1 MTAIQLLA
9 CAGMIVGVF
18 LLLGMKPVEF
28 TDSLFGFL
36 LNPKRSLR
44 EDIRESSGR
53 KKSGI
58 LRRELEEAQNI
69 LQMTGRGNRFSI
81 ICAVALALFCAGG
94 SIAILLGNFFL
105 APVMAVGFLF
115 LPFWYVKL
123 TANHYKRDV
132 SAELETALSVITTA
146 YLRTEDI
153 VTAVEENIAYLNPPV
168 SRVFQDFLIQ
178 IKMVNPDVQAAL
190 RILRGRIDNEVFRE
204 WCDAVSD
211 CQHDRSLKT
220 TLPPIVSKLKEL
232 SSRKRCQS
240 IKPSLEKIKVY
251 ARGWLN
257 YYGIASMKNNIDDIN
272 GWLYHRIRMCIW
284 KQWKKP
290 RTKYK
295 NLVKLGIP
303 EHYAATI
310 ANSRRKYWYI
320 SNNKAVIWALNK
332 ERLINSGYY
341 DLARAYQSVHVNY

>member
-1 MTAIQLLA
+1 MNDGDSAIGVCGNDRGCIFTAGNEASGVYGQPVWISIESKTKS
-9 CAGMIVGVF
+9 AGRHQGI
-18 LLLGMKPVEF
+18 
-28 TDSLFGFL
+28 
-36 LNPKRSLR
+36 
-44 EDIRESSGR
+44 IRK

-94 SIAILLGNFFL
+94 AIAILLGNFFL

-178 IKMVNPDVQAAL
+178 IK
-190 RILRGRIDNEVFRE
+190 
-204 WCDAVSD
+204 W
-211 CQHDRSLKT
+211 
-220 TLPPIVSKLKEL
+220 
-232 SSRKRCQS
+232 
-240 IKPSLEKIKVY
+240 
-251 ARGWLN
+251 
-257 YYGIASMKNNIDDIN
+257 
-272 GWLYHRIRMCIW
+272 
-284 KQWKKP
+284 
-290 RTKYK
+290 
-295 NLVKLGIP
+295 
-303 EHYAATI
+303 
-310 ANSRRKYWYI
+310 
-320 SNNKAVIWALNK
+320 
-332 ERLINSGYY
+332 
-341 DLARAYQSVHVNY
+341 

>member
-1 MTAIQLLA
+1 MNDGDSAIGVCGNDRGCIFTAGNEASGVYGQPVWISIESKTKS
-9 CAGMIVGVF
+9 AGRHQGI
-18 LLLGMKPVEF
+18 
-28 TDSLFGFL
+28 
-36 LNPKRSLR
+36 
-44 EDIRESSGR
+44 IR

-220 TLPPIVSKLKEL
+220 TLPPIVSKLSDMRNVNAELEYMIAEPRKEFMIMVVFVVGNIPL
-232 SSRKRCQS
+232 MY
-240 IKPSLEKIKVY
+240 L
-251 ARGWLN
+251 LN
-257 YYGIASMKNNIDDIN
+257 QDWYDVLMHTVLGQ
-272 GWLYHRIRMCIW
+272 CILAA
-284 KQWKKP
+284 
-290 RTKYK
+290 TAAAIFISAGFV
-295 NLVKLGIP
+295 VKLTRPI
-303 EHYAATI
+303 EY
-310 ANSRRKYWYI
+310 RR
-320 SNNKAVIWALNK
+320 
-332 ERLINSGYY
+332 
-341 DLARAYQSVHVNY
+341 

>member
-58 LRRELEEAQNI
+58 LRRELKEAQNI

-153 VTAVEENIAYLNPPV
+153 VTAVEENTAYLNPPV

-220 TLPPIVSKLKEL
+220 TLPPIVSKLSDMRNGVVTL
-232 SSRKRCQS
+232 S
-240 IKPSLEKIKVY
+240 
-251 ARGWLN
+251 
-257 YYGIASMKNNIDDIN
+257 ASF
-272 GWLYHRIRMCIW
+272 H
-284 KQWKKP
+284 
-290 RTKYK
+290 
-295 NLVKLGIP
+295 
-303 EHYAATI
+303 
-310 ANSRRKYWYI
+310 S
-320 SNNKAVIWALNK
+320 
-332 ERLINSGYY
+332 
-341 DLARAYQSVHVNY
+341 

>member
-1 MTAIQLLA
+1 MNDGDSAIGVCGNDRGCIFTAGNEA
-9 CAGMIVGVF
+9 SGVY
-18 LLLGMKPVEF
+18 G
-28 TDSLFGFL
+28 TAWFGFL

-69 LQMTGRGNRFSI
+69 LQMTGRGNRFPSSAQLLWH
-81 ICAVALALFCAGG
+81 CFCAGG

-220 TLPPIVSKLKEL
+220 TLPPIVSKLSDMRNVNAELEYMIAEPRKEFMIMVVFVVGNIPL
-232 SSRKRCQS
+232 MY
-240 IKPSLEKIKVY
+240 L
-251 ARGWLN
+251 LN
-257 YYGIASMKNNIDDIN
+257 QDWYDVLMHTVLGQ
-272 GWLYHRIRMCIW
+272 CILAA
-284 KQWKKP
+284 
-290 RTKYK
+290 TAAAIFISAGFV
-295 NLVKLGIP
+295 VKLTRPI
-303 EHYAATI
+303 EY
-310 ANSRRKYWYI
+310 RR
-320 SNNKAVIWALNK
+320 
-332 ERLINSGYY
+332 
-341 DLARAYQSVHVNY
+341 

>member
-18 LLLGMKPVEF
+18 LLLEMKPVEF

-69 LQMTGRGNRFSI
+69 LQMTGRGNRFSF

-105 APVMAVGFLF
+105 ATVMAVGFLF

-153 VTAVEENIAYLNPPV
+153 VTAVEENTAYLNPPV

-178 IKMVNPDVQAAL
+178 IKMVNPDVQA
-190 RILRGRIDNEVFRE
+190 EVFRE

-220 TLPPIVSKLKEL
+220 TLPPIVSKLSDMRNVNAELEYMIAEPRKEFMIMVVFVVGNIPL
-232 SSRKRCQS
+232 MY
-240 IKPSLEKIKVY
+240 L
-251 ARGWLN
+251 LN
-257 YYGIASMKNNIDDIN
+257 QDWYDVLMHTVLGQ
-272 GWLYHRIRMCIW
+272 CILAA
-284 KQWKKP
+284 
-290 RTKYK
+290 TAAAIFISAGFV
-295 NLVKLGIP
+295 VKLTRPI
-303 EHYAATI
+303 EY
-310 ANSRRKYWYI
+310 RR
-320 SNNKAVIWALNK
+320 
-332 ERLINSGYY
+332 
-341 DLARAYQSVHVNY
+341 

>member
-132 SAELETALSVITTA
+132 SAELEYMIAEPRKEFMIMVVFVVGNIPLMYLLNQDWYDVLMHTVLGQCILAATA
-146 YLRTEDI
+146 
-153 VTAVEENIAYLNPPV
+153 
-168 SRVFQDFLIQ
+168 
-178 IKMVNPDVQAAL
+178 AA
-190 RILRGRIDNEVFRE
+190 IFISAGFV
-204 WCDAVSD
+204 
-211 CQHDRSLKT
+211 
-220 TLPPIVSKLKEL
+220 
-232 SSRKRCQS
+232 
-240 IKPSLEKIKVY
+240 
-251 ARGWLN
+251 
-257 YYGIASMKNNIDDIN
+257 
-272 GWLYHRIRMCIW
+272 
-284 KQWKKP
+284 
-290 RTKYK
+290 
-295 NLVKLGIP
+295 VKLTRPI
-303 EHYAATI
+303 EY
-310 ANSRRKYWYI
+310 RR
-320 SNNKAVIWALNK
+320 
-332 ERLINSGYY
+332 
-341 DLARAYQSVHVNY
+341 